1 MSGYIDLLGSEFF
14 GRIIPWIRGV
24 LKQFPIP
31 TAPLLIFLDR
41 AMTSSYD
48 QFRQRSDF
56 LGTQVIT
63 RSTGKRLGVVS
74 QVWVD
79 VDRGEIV
86 ALGLRDTILPGVM
99 TGTEQTMLL
108 SSIRQIGD
116 VILVD
121 DDTAMEDNVS
131 LAPYSKLTNS
141 EVITESGE
149 MLGRVRDFKFDVVT
163 GKLESIV
170 IASFGLAQI
179 PDQVI
184 STYELPV
191 DEIVSSGP
199 DRLIVFEGAE
209 EKLVQLSVGILE
221 RLGIGRAPW
230 ERDDGSE
237 YIMPV
242 STANQLP
249 SGVQVPVE
257 PIREVQRPAQ
267 MGQRAPVVEERWSE
281 DDWGKP
287 EPVPVEPLQRQ
298 RAEMAYLE
306 EPTPPEEN
314 WTEPPAPP
322 YDAQYQ
328 DVTEDVWTEEAEPYQ
343 APPVNIPQKKKVTEY
358 EEELDY

>member
-1 MSGYIDLLGSEFF
+1 
-14 GRIIPWIRGV
+14 
-24 LKQFPIP
+24 
-31 TAPLLIFLDR
+31 
-41 AMTSSYD
+41 MTSSYD

-79 VDRGEIV
+79 VDRGEV
-86 ALGLRDTILPGVM
+86 MALGLRDTVIPGVM
-99 TGTEQTMLL
+99 TGTEQTMMLT
-108 SSIRQIGD
+108 SIRQIGD

-121 DDTAMEDNVS
+121 DDTALEDVS
-131 LAPYSKLTNS
+131 LAPYSKIINS

-163 GKLESIV
+163 GKLEAII
-170 IASFGLAQI
+170 IASFGAPQI

-184 STYELPV
+184 STYELPI

-209 EKLVQLSVGILE
+209 EKLVQLSVGLLE
-221 RLGIGRAPW
+221 RMGIGRAPW
-230 ERDDGSE
+230 ERDDENE
-237 YIMPV
+237 YIMPI

-249 SGVQVPVE
+249 SGMQTPVE
-257 PIREVQRPAQ
+257 PIRDRAPAQ
-267 MGQRAPVVEERWSE
+267 QQERWTE
-281 DDWGKP
+281 NDWREP
-287 EPVPVEPLQRQ
+287 EPIPVEPMQRQ
-298 RAEMAYLE
+298 KAEIAYSDA
-306 EPTPPEEN
+306 PPADN
-314 WTEPPAPP
+314 TWTEPAPKA
-322 YDAQYQ
+322 YEATD
-328 DVTEDVWTEEAEPYQ
+328 DVWAEEDKETPYQ

>member
-1 MSGYIDLLGSEFF
+1 M
-14 GRIIPWIRGV
+14 
-24 LKQFPIP
+24 
-31 TAPLLIFLDR
+31 TA
-41 AMTSSYD
+41 SYD

-79 VDRGEIV
+79 VDRGEVV

-121 DDTAMEDNVS
+121 DD
-131 LAPYSKLTNS
+131 LAAEETVNLLPYSKLMNS

-163 GKLESIV
+163 GKLESLV
-170 IASFGLAQI
+170 IASFGLPQI

-209 EKLVQLSVGILE
+209 EKLVQLSVGVLE

-230 ERDDGSE
+230 DRDDGSE

-249 SGVQVPVE
+249 SGVQTPVE
-257 PIREVQRPAQ
+257 PMRERP
-267 MGQRAPVVEERWSE
+267 PIVEERWRE
-281 DDWGKP
+281 DDWRQP

-298 RAEMAYLE
+298 RAEMAYGE
-306 EPTPPEEN
+306 EPPN
-314 WTEPPAPP
+314 RWTEQPAPA
-322 YDAQYQ
+322 YDPQPLTPQYPSPQ
-328 DVTEDVWTEEAEPYQ
+328 YPDVTDDVWTEEEPEPYK
-343 APPVNIPQKKKVTEY
+343 APPVNIPPKKKVTEY

>member
-1 MSGYIDLLGSEFF
+1 
-14 GRIIPWIRGV
+14 
-24 LKQFPIP
+24 
-31 TAPLLIFLDR
+31 
-41 AMTSSYD
+41 MTSSYD

-74 QVWVD
+74 QIWVD
-79 VDRGEIV
+79 VDRCEV
-86 ALGLRDTILPGVM
+86 LALGLREQILPGVM
-99 TGTEQTMLL
+99 SGTEHTMQL
-108 SSIRQIGD
+108 SSIRQVGD

-121 DDTAMEDNVS
+121 DDDVIEDDLN
-131 LAPYSKLTNS
+131 LAPYSNMINS

-149 MLGRVRDFKFDVVT
+149 MLGRLRDFKFDVVT

-170 IASFGLAQI
+170 IASFGLPQI

-191 DEIVSSGP
+191 EEIVSSGP

-209 EKLVQLSVGILE
+209 EKLVQVSVGILE

-230 ERDDGSE
+230 ERDDESE

-249 SGVQVPVE
+249 SGMQAPME
-257 PIREVQRPAQ
+257 PMRD
-267 MGQRAPVVEERWSE
+267 RAPAVEERWTE
-281 DDWGKP
+281 DDWGEP
-287 EPVPVEPLQRQ
+287 EPISAEPLSQHQ
-298 RAEMAYLE
+298 PEVAYREAPLE
-306 EPTPPEEN
+306 ADNWSSQTTPEPMPVSEYEADVK
-314 WTEPPAPP
+314 E
-322 YDAQYQ
+322 
-328 DVTEDVWTEEAEPYQ
+328 VTEDVWTDDEPEPYK

>member
-1 MSGYIDLLGSEFF
+1 
-14 GRIIPWIRGV
+14 
-24 LKQFPIP
+24 
-31 TAPLLIFLDR
+31 
-41 AMTSSYD
+41 MTSSYD

-63 RSTGKRLGVVS
+63 RNTGKRLGTVS
-74 QVWVD
+74 QLWVD
-79 VDRGEIV
+79 VDRGEVV
-86 ALGLRDTILPGVM
+86 ALGLREQILPGVM
-99 TGTEQTMLL
+99 SGTEHTMQL
-108 SSIRQIGD
+108 SSIRQVGD

-121 DDTAMEDNVS
+121 DDNVIEDDIN
-131 LAPYSKLTNS
+131 LLPYSKMLNS

-149 MLGRVRDFKFDVVT
+149 MLGRLRDFKFDVVT
-163 GKLESIV
+163 GKVESIV
-170 IASFGLAQI
+170 IASFGLPQI

-230 ERDDGSE
+230 EQDDDSE

-249 SGVQVPVE
+249 SGIQAPVE
-257 PIREVQRPAQ
+257 PMRDRPAATEQRWTDDDWIEPEAVPAEPLPQRQPDVMYREVPA
-267 MGQRAPVVEERWSE
+267 
-281 DDWGKP
+281 
-287 EPVPVEPLQRQ
+287 
-298 RAEMAYLE
+298 
-306 EPTPPEEN
+306 PEEN
-314 WTEPPAPP
+314 NWATPPSTPSSP
-322 YDAQYQ
+322 DYDA
-328 DVTEDVWTEEAEPYQ
+328 DFKEITEDVWTDDEPEPYK
-343 APPVNIPQKKKVTEY
+343 APPINIPQKKPVTEY